1 MNKTSFKFDLNNLAG
16 KVYFSVAT
24 WHNKDNSSEEKQAEL
39 KVVSQ
44 DIIMM
49 ILDEFLSQL
58 GDDVKSK
65 IVTLQKNAEKSTDV

>member
-1 MNKTSFKFDLNNLAG
+1 LAQQRQL
-16 KVYFSVAT
+16 
-24 WHNKDNSSEEKQAEL
+24 SEEKQAEL